1 MPDNADDAGF
11 LMRWSRRK
19 VTARDGSAA
28 ADPAPASD
36 QARTRTASPM
46 PVARPSQ
53 EQERTANAAA
63 ASPDAAPSDSVG
75 APASDAPA
83 ARPPTPPPT
92 LEDAA
97 RLTPDA
103 DFRRFVAPNVS
114 PEVRNA
120 ALKQLFADP
129 HFNVM
134 DGLDT
139 YIDDYGKPDP
149 LPLGMLRKMAQAQ
162 FLNLFADE
170 KKAQDDPPAVAATHP
185 LDAPADED
193 PDLRL
198 QPHDAAG
205 PRGLEPGPGEDA
217 GGQR

>member
-1 MPDNADDAGF
+1 MSDNADDAGF

-19 VTARDGSAA
+19 ATARDGHAA
-28 ADPAPASD
+28 SGPAPAVD
-36 QARTRTASPM
+36 EARTWAPAPTPAHGTSP
-46 PVARPSQ
+46 
-53 EQERTANAAA
+53 ERAPAA
-63 ASPDAAPSDSVG
+63 ASASPEAATPDSLARPAAP
-75 APASDAPA
+75 APPAS
-83 ARPPTPPPT
+83 PPTPPPT

-97 RLTPDA
+97 RLTPQA

-170 KKAQDDPPAVAATHP
+170 KKVQDDPPVAAAPH
-185 LDAPADED
+185 LDTSADED

-205 PRGLEPGPGEDA
+205 PPGVEPGPGEDA